1 MIKSYLLVAVRN
13 FWRNKIFSAINVMGL
28 AIGISAS
35 LVLFLIVYY
44 EFSFD
49 KFEKDSDSIFRVVM
63 EIKDNGES
71 NYSAAVPAPLANA
84 AATEIT
90 GIEQTVPLL
99 QFQGDATAK
108 VSVVNKNSS
117 KTTEYKKQA
126 DIIFTNK
133 DYFATLPY
141 SWLQGSLN
149 NSLEAPFTVVLT
161 ESRARQY
168 FPNQPLQKIIGE
180 VITYNDTLQTTVT
193 GVVKD
198 LKKNTFFTQQ
208 EFISVA
214 TVMKTGLRKN
224 FMMDVWNDWMAYS
237 QLFVK
242 LRTGHV

>member
-13 FWRNKIFSAINVMGL
+13 FWRNKTFSAINVMGL

-99 QFQGDATAK
+99 QFQGDASWQSLGLTGEELVDIETDPQLRPQSQAALI
-108 VSVVNKNSS
+108 VRRPDGSS
-117 KTTEYKKQA
+117 QEVKLTLRIDTPIEV
-126 DIIFTNK
+126 
-133 DYFATLPY
+133 DYYRHGGILPY
-141 SWLQGSLN
+141 
-149 NSLEAPFTVVLT
+149 VL
-161 ESRARQY
+161 RQ
-168 FPNQPLQKIIGE
+168 L
-180 VITYNDTLQTTVT
+180 L
-193 GVVKD
+193 
-198 LKKNTFFTQQ
+198 
-208 EFISVA
+208 A
-214 TVMKTGLRKN
+214 
-224 FMMDVWNDWMAYS
+224 A
-237 QLFVK
+237 
-242 LRTGHV
+242 